1 MKRTLNNALICIGL
15 SIATVGIG
23 SAASAAGFLYDCN
36 VKSRTDGWISDKMAF
51 VVNENGTIQVIDA
64 VTLTFDVSP
73 LTVQVSKNDDRILN
87 MHWKLKGAQID
98 NSIKIPF
105 LDYRARINKK
115 TLAIT
120 VNGKPRDFTNRWS
133 GKGTCTI
140 RTE

>member
-1 MKRTLNNALICIGL
+1 VNKLLKSALFYAGLSCASIGL
-15 SIATVGIG
+15 GT
-23 SAASAAGFLYDCN
+23 AASAAGFLYDCN

-64 VTLTFDVSP
+64 VTLTFKVSP
-73 LTVQVSKNDDRILN
+73 LAVQVSKNDDRVLS
-87 MHWKLKGAQID
+87 MHWKLRGAQIED
-98 NSIKIPF
+98 SIKIPF

-115 TLAIT
+115 TLAIS